1 MNLTKDCN
9 SLNLFYAHLGAE
21 VDGSSMKRVLKN
33 TFKNFTLTLLKCFSE
48 GDVVLY
54 RGRFGP
60 EDTKFR
66 GHSVHLLSPCPQ
78 YRLNIYEKKIPS
90 FIFNF
95 ICNLH
100 IFAVNPL
107 GAIILRAVYLVI
119 TLFPLLYTVK
129 KNQNSVLKNSHSF
142 LF

>member
-21 VDGSSMKRVLKN
+21 VDGSSMKRVLTN

-54 RGRFGP
+54 WGGFGP

-78 YRLNIYEKKIPS
+78 YRMNICIRKE
-90 FIFNF
+90 
-95 ICNLH
+95 
-100 IFAVNPL
+100 NPL
-107 GAIILRAVYLVI
+107 FY
-119 TLFPLLYTVK
+119 F
-129 KNQNSVLKNSHSF
+129 
-142 LF
+142 